1 MQVEHTSNRISG
13 LSQRF
18 TPGSTVFGLVG
29 CGHQSIRCT
38 VAGCED
44 NGCSELLQEHLGRS
58 TVESSILPDS
68 NRGWSGCGTAV

>member
-1 MQVEHTSNRISG
+1 VQDKHKSDRIHG
-13 LSQRF
+13 FSQRF
-18 TPGSTVFGLVG
+18 EPESAVFGLVG

-44 NGCSELLQEHLGRS
+44 NGRSQLLQEHLGRS

-68 NRGWSGCGTAV
+68 N